1 MTKSYS
7 KNSKNSKIYL
17 FVAFIMLLLSIT
29 IFYFMY
35 QNIKKIGNDD
45 DSLELKIK
53 NIDSKT
59 TLIYYGSSLIIC
71 ITLFVS
77 SLLYYYGF
85 RLST

>member
-7 KNSKNSKIYL
+7 ENSKIYL

-35 QNIKKIGNDD
+35 QNIKKMGDD
-45 DSLELKIK
+45 DSIELKIK

-71 ITLFVS
+71 ITLFIS

-85 RLST
+85 RLSTCA